1 MKKKIILILLMFLI
15 NFRVYSLTYGGCDYS
30 IVSRMKSLVTNI
42 NVSYSYRVIENK
54 PYFDI
59 TITNLIPEVYFVDTL
74 TNATYTY
81 SNTQD
86 GEITIYNY
94 TGDSGSFK
102 FYSAIDACYGIS
114 LGTKYYKFP
123 NYNIYYNDPICSDI
137 PNYSLCQKWV
147 KVNYSKEEFEKKVLE
162 YKKVDDIVEEEKEQ
176 LDTKKTI
183 FDVIIELYIKYYYYF
198 LGSLIIICSII
209 ILVHNKKNKFKL

>member
-1 MKKKIILILLMFLI
+1 MKKKIILLLLLCLI
-15 NFRVYSLTYGGCDYS
+15 NIRAYSLTYGGCDYS
-30 IVSRMKSLVTNI
+30 LVSRLKSLVTNI
-42 NVSYSYRVIENK
+42 NISYSYNIIENR
-54 PYFDI
+54 PYFDV

-74 TNATYTY
+74 TNSTYTY
-81 SNTQD
+81 NTTQD

-123 NYNIYYNDPICSDI
+123 TYNVYHADPICSDI
-137 PNYSLCQKWV
+137 PNYSLCKKWV

-162 YKKVDDIVEEEKEQ
+162 YKKTDDVIEEKKDLEPE
-176 LDTKKTI
+176 KTFVDI
-183 FDVIIELYIKYYYYF
+183 IIEIYIKYYYYF
-198 LGSLIIICSII
+198 LGSIIIICSTII
-209 ILVHNKKNKFKL
+209 IIHNKKNKFKL